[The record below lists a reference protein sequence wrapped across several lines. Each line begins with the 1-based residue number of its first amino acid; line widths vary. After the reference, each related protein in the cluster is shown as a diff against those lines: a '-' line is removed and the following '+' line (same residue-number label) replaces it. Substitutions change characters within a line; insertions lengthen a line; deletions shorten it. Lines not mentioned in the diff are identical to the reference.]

1 MLYRKYKL
9 LPGLWNVYWYIITD
23 LDILLFFSVKN
34 TYILKET
41 IINVILQTNNFF
53 MNGVKVLSPYL
64 TMIINLTKQIHKQNL
79 SIFG

>member
-34 TYILKET
+34 TFIRKET

-53 MNGVKVLSPYL
+53 MNGVKVLFKILFKTQSTYNITFFMPGSL
-64 TMIINLTKQIHKQNL
+64 
-79 SIFG
+79 